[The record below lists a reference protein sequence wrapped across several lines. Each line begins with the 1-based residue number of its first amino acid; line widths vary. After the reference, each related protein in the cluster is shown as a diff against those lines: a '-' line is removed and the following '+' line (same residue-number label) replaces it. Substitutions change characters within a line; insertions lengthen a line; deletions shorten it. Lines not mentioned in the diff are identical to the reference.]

1 MLWSLGKNSLTKA
14 VVRIHHCFF
23 IIIFNIFICN
33 NRDKFH
39 VTVINQNNRSM
50 VYFTVWRS
58 ISLDVLNADP
68 CNILDVKLGL
78 RSAFSLRGLNT
89 SYETYNET
97 ANIVFKYS

>member
-1 MLWSLGKNSLTKA
+1 M
-14 VVRIHHCFF
+14 
-23 IIIFNIFICN
+23 ICN
-33 NRDKFH
+33 NRDQFH

-68 CNILDVKLGL
+68 CNNLDLKSGL
-78 RSAFSLRGLNT
+78 RSAFGLRRLNT
-89 SYETYNET
+89 SYESHNET